1 MSDAQEPVGGEE
13 VILLRS
19 KKGCRGS
26 PFLFGVLLCVVALV
40 NTGSMAQVQ
49 IVATTSDLRS
59 LAEVVGAE
67 RVAVTHLVP
76 PNTDAEDY
84 QPKPQDV
91 QRLKTAKLVLRVGA
105 DYDLWFDRLLKQ
117 SGNRAIQRGGPGY
130 VDGSTGIALL
140 EVHGG
145 QVGTAGHAHGS
156 GNPHYW
162 LDPRNGELITGYIL
176 EALARVDPANAK
188 FYDAKRRAFLAR
200 LDEKIPEWEQRLA
213 PLRGKPLMAYHNNWA
228 YFARRFRLNLAG
240 FIEPKPGV
248 PPSAAHLAAL
258 IKRMA
263 AENVEI
269 ILRQPHEPEKN
280 AEFLARKSGARVVQL
295 AASVGAAADARDYL
309 SLFDSNV
316 AALLVAATAHQ
327 QKNK

>member
-1 MSDAQEPVGGEE
+1 LFDAQKLVGGEE
-13 VILLRS
+13 VRIVIT

-26 PFLFGVLLCVVALV
+26 LFLLCVLV
-40 NTGSMAQVQ
+40 FCHAVGFAQDRVV

-59 LAEVVGAE
+59 LAEVVGGE

-91 QRLKTAKLVLRVGA
+91 QRLKSAKLVLRVGA

-117 SGNRAIQRGGPGY
+117 SGNGAVQRGAPGY
-130 VDGSTGIALL
+130 VDASTGIALL

-162 LDPRNGELITGYIL
+162 LDPRNGEIITGTLL
-176 EALARVDPANAK
+176 EALVRIDPANAK
-188 FYDAKRRAFLAR
+188 FYDANRRVFLAR
-200 LDEKIPEWEQRLA
+200 CDEKIREWEQKLA
-213 PLRGKPLMAYHNNWA
+213 PLRGQPLIAYHNNWA

-258 IKRMA
+258 IKRM
-263 AENVEI
+263 ETDNIKI
-269 ILRQPHEPEKN
+269 ILRQPHEPAKN
-280 AEFLARKSGARVVQL
+280 AEFLARKHSAQVVQL
-295 AASVGAAADARDYL
+295 AASVGATAEARDYFA
-309 SLFDSNV
+309 LFDYNV
-316 AALLVAATAHQ
+316 AALLAAAR
-327 QKNK
+327 

>member
-1 MSDAQEPVGGEE
+1 MGQM
-13 VILLRS
+13 R

-26 PFLFGVLLCVVALV
+26 PFLLCLLAFCHTVAF
-40 NTGSMAQVQ
+40 AQDRVS

-59 LAEVVGAE
+59 LAEMVGGE
-67 RVAVTHLVP
+67 RVTVTHLVP
-76 PNTDAEDY
+76 PTTDAEDY

-117 SGNRAIQRGGPGY
+117 SGNSAVQRGTPGY
-130 VDGSTGIALL
+130 VDASTGVALL

-162 LDPRNGELITGYIL
+162 LDPRNSELITGYIL
-176 EALARVDPANAK
+176 EALARLDPANAK
-188 FYDAKRRAFLAR
+188 FYDANRRAFLAR
-200 LDEKIPEWEQRLA
+200 LDEKQREWEQKLA
-213 PLRGKPLMAYHNNWA
+213 PLRGKPLIAYHNNWA

-258 IKRMA
+258 LKRM
-263 AENVEI
+263 ETDQIKI
-269 ILRQPHEPEKN
+269 ILRQAHEPAKN
-280 AEFLARKSGARVVQL
+280 AEFLARKAGAQVVLL

-309 SLFDSNV
+309 SLFDSNI
-316 AALLVAATAHQ
+316 AALAAVAR
-327 QKNK
+327 

>member
-1 MSDAQEPVGGEE
+1 MC
-13 VILLRS
+13 
-19 KKGCRGS
+19 KKGCLGS
-26 PFLFGVLLCVVALV
+26 PFLFGLLVLFNTLAWAQAPVA
-40 NTGSMAQVQ
+40 

-59 LAEVVGAE
+59 LAEVVGAA

-91 QRLKTAKLVLRVGA
+91 QRLKAAKLVLRVGA

-117 SGNRAIQRGGPGY
+117 SGNSAIQRGGPGY
-130 VDGSTGIALL
+130 VDGSFGIALL

-145 QVGTAGHAHGS
+145 QVGAQGHAHGS

-162 LDPRNGELITGYIL
+162 LDPRNGELITGHIL
-176 EALARVDPANAK
+176 EALVRVDPANAK
-188 FYDAKRRAFLAR
+188 FYDANRRAFLAR
-200 LDEKIPEWEQRLA
+200 LDEKIREWEQKLA
-213 PLRGKPLMAYHNNWA
+213 PLRGKPLLAYHNNWA

-258 IKRMA
+258 IKRM
-263 AENVEI
+263 ETDRI
-269 ILRQPHEPEKN
+269 QMILRQPHEPAKN
-280 AEFLARKSGARVVQL
+280 AEFLARKSGAQVVQL
-295 AASVGAAADARDYL
+295 AASVGASPEARDYL
-309 SLFDSNV
+309 SLFDYNV
-316 AALLVAATAHQ
+316 AALLAAAR
-327 QKNK
+327 

>member
-1 MSDAQEPVGGEE
+1 MAAVA
-13 VILLRS
+13 

-26 PFLFGVLLCVVALV
+26 PFLLCLLVFCH
-40 NTGSMAQVQ
+40 TICFAQELIL

-59 LAEVVGAE
+59 LAERVGGE

-76 PNTDAEDY
+76 PTTDAEDY

-91 QRLKTAKLVLRVGA
+91 QRLKAAKLVLRVGA

-117 SGNRAIQRGGPGY
+117 SGNGAIQRGTPGY
-130 VDGSTGIALL
+130 VDTSTGIALL

-162 LDPRNGELITGYIL
+162 LDPRNGEIITGTIL
-176 EALARVDPANAK
+176 EALVRIDPANAK
-188 FYDAKRRAFLAR
+188 FYDANRRAFLAR
-200 LDEKIPEWEQRLA
+200 LDEKIRVWEQKLA
-213 PLRGKPLMAYHNNWA
+213 PLRGAPLIAYHNNWA

-258 IKRMA
+258 IKRMESDA
-263 AENVEI
+263 IKI
-269 ILRQPHEPEKN
+269 ILRQPHEPAKN
-280 AEFLARKSGARVVQL
+280 AEFLARKTGAQVAQL
-295 AASVGAAADARDYL
+295 AASVGAATEARDYL
-309 SLFDSNV
+309 SLFDFNV
-316 AALLVAATAHQ
+316 AALIAVAR
-327 QKNK
+327 